1 MKQFNNI
8 REMALWLEDRD
19 AEYRNGSST
28 VSDREFDEVLS
39 EYTKL
44 TGQRISDGLL
54 PVKKIENNERIDINL
69 PMAGLEKITTTAD
82 LLSWINSMKDKGC
95 NQYVLTPKYDGVSCG
110 IINDSSKLIDD
121 RFVPAYVKSHNG
133 CYSIYNH
140 YARITRNAG
149 KVCDMIDGL
158 YHVGEIIMYNPTF
171 KEKYSQEYK
180 NVRNMVAGKLN
191 PRSESTP
198 ELSDMS
204 YMRYSLTD
212 NNLDESCN
220 GRFKTKEETIKYLN
234 ENFNRHEIP
243 MMIVDSDWFN
253 DNVESKLDELYRS
266 WSKDFIIDGIVID
279 VNDIR
284 LRQELGRNTV
294 GNPRYAIAYKG
305 GFGDVATVTVRSIN
319 YTLDKDGV
327 INPSITTDLAELDGA
342 MCGNNIFVDN
352 IKYLR
357 DNGLQVGVQCE
368 IKRGGQVIP
377 RVKKVLSTVPF
388 KSYGQ
393 MTQLG
398 ILPKN
403 CPCCHRPL
411 EYKETDVDVRCTNE
425 SCPDIVIRTA
435 QHFFSMIGVKGL
447 STTSMTKVY
456 NALNYNSSITGLQL
470 ITNLIHHP
478 DQFDILGTGNC
489 KKITEDIKKKLSI
502 VSLATLM
509 AATNLFKGLGVI
521 KISLVLDHRDI
532 CSIYELQTLMLMQVA
547 DVKGY
552 DFKSANNFCKGIKPF
567 IDFYNSISD
576 YVDVD
581 HPKEETVDDSD
592 GCMVGQLV
600 CFTGFRNPEMESL
613 IVSEGGKVK
622 NSLTKSTTILV
633 VKDSSVATTK
643 VQKAESYGIKVM
655 DEIELRELL
664 KMKTIIEEQQD
675 KVESEGGLW

>member
-19 AEYRNGSST
+19 VEYRNGSST
-28 VSDREFDEVLS
+28 VSDAEFDAVLS

-54 PVKKIENNERIDINL
+54 PVKKIENNERVDINL
-69 PMAGLEKITTTAD
+69 PMAGLEKVTTASD
-82 LLSWINSMKDKGC
+82 LLSWINSMITKGC
-95 NQYVLTPKYDGVSCG
+95 TEFVLTPKYDGVSCG
-110 IINDSSKLIDD
+110 IINDTSKLVDGKFI
-121 RFVPAYVKSHNG
+121 PAYVKSHNG

-140 YARITRNAG
+140 YARIIRNTRI
-149 KVCDMIDGL
+149 MDGL
-158 YHVGEIIMYNPTF
+158 YHVGEIIMYNPAF
-171 KEKYSQEYK
+171 KEKYSQKYK

-198 ELSDMS
+198 ELADMS

-220 GRFKTKEETIKYLN
+220 GRFQTKVEILQYLN
-234 ENFNRHEIP
+234 ENYNNHQIP
-243 MMIVDSDWFN
+243 TMIVNGDWFTN
-253 DNVESKLDELYRS
+253 NVESKLDMLYRS
-266 WSKDFIIDGIVID
+266 WSKDFVIDGIVID
-279 VNDIR
+279 VNDVQ

-327 INPSITTDLAELDGA
+327 INPSVTTDLANLDGA

-377 RVKKVLSTVPF
+377 RVKKVLSSAPF
-388 KSYGQ
+388 KSYDQ
-393 MTQLG
+393 MVQLG
-398 ILPKN
+398 ILPKD

-411 EYKETDVDVRCTNE
+411 EYKEKNVDVRCTNE
-425 SCPDIVIRTA
+425 SCPDAVIRTA
-435 QHFFSMIGVKGL
+435 QHFFSTIGVKGL

-456 NALNYNSSITGLQL
+456 YTLNYDSSVTGLQL
-470 ITNLIHHP
+470 ITDLIHHP
-478 DQFDILGTGNC
+478 DQFDVLGAGNC
-489 KKITEDIKKKLSI
+489 KKITTDIKKKLSTA
-502 VSLATLM
+502 SLATLM

-532 CSIYELQTLMLMQVA
+532 SSIYELQGLMLMQVT

-552 DFKSANNFCKGIKPF
+552 DFTSADNFCNGIEPF
-567 IDFYNSISD
+567 IEFYNSISD
-576 YVDVD
+576 YVNVD
-581 HPKEETVDDSD
+581 RPKEEVMD
-592 GCMVGQLV
+592 GCMVGQSV

-613 IVSEGGKVK
+613 ITSEGGTVK

-633 VKDSSVATTK
+633 VKDSSIATTK
-643 VQKAESYGIKVM
+643 VQKAESYGIRVM

-675 KVESEGGLW
+675 RIESEGGLW

>member
-19 AEYRNGSST
+19 AEYRNGSPT
-28 VSDREFDEVLS
+28 ASDREFDEVLS

-69 PMAGLEKITTTAD
+69 PMAGLEKITTVSD
-82 LLSWINSMKDKGC
+82 LLSWINSMKSKGC

-220 GRFKTKEETIKYLN
+220 GRFKTKEETIQYLN

-243 MMIVDSDWFN
+243 MMIVSDDWFN

-266 WSKDFIIDGIVID
+266 WSKDFVMDGIVID

-327 INPSITTDLAELDGA
+327 VNPSVTTDLAELDGA
-342 MCGNNIFVDN
+342 VCGNNIFVDN

-357 DNGLQVGVQCE
+357 DNGLQIGVQCE

-377 RVKKVLSTVPF
+377 RVKRVLSTTPF
-388 KSYGQ
+388 KSYDQ
-393 MTQLG
+393 MIRLG

-403 CPCCHRPL
+403 CPCCHRLL
-411 EYKETDVDVRCTNE
+411 EYKESNVDVRCTNE

-435 QHFFSMIGVKGL
+435 QHFFSMIEVKGL
-447 STTSMTKVY
+447 STVSMTKVY
-456 NALNYNSSITGLQL
+456 NALNYDSSITGLQL

-478 DQFDILGTGNC
+478 DQFDVLGAGNC
-489 KKITEDIKKKLSI
+489 KKITEDIKKKLST

-532 CSIYELQTLMLMQVA
+532 SSIYELQALMLMQIV

-552 DFKSANNFCKGIKPF
+552 DFKSADNFCKGIEPF
-567 IDFYNSISD
+567 IEFYNNISD

-581 HPKEETVDDSD
+581 HPKEESIEVSD

-600 CFTGFRNPEMESL
+600 CFTGFRNPEMERL
-613 IVSEGGKVK
+613 IVSERGKVK

-643 VQKAESYGIKVM
+643 VQKAESYGIRVM
-655 DEIELRELL
+655 DEIELREML

>member
-1 MKQFNNI
+1 MKQFDDI
-8 REMALWLEDRD
+8 EEMALWLEDRD
-19 AEYRNGSST
+19 AEYRNGSPT

-39 EYTKL
+39 EYTRL

-54 PVKKIENNERIDINL
+54 PVKKIENNERVDINL
-69 PMAGLEKITTTAD
+69 PMAGLEKITTTTD
-82 LLSWINSMKDKGC
+82 LLSWINSMVTKGC
-95 NQYVLTPKYDGVSCG
+95 TEFILTPKYDGVSCG
-110 IINDSSKLIDD
+110 IINDAAKLIDGK
-121 RFVPAYVKSHNG
+121 FVPAYVKSHNG

-140 YARITRNAG
+140 YARIIRNAG
-149 KVCDMIDGL
+149 IMDGL

-171 KEKYSQEYK
+171 KEKYRQKYK
-180 NVRNMVAGKLN
+180 NVRNMAAGKLN

-198 ELSDMS
+198 ELVDMS

-243 MMIVDSDWFN
+243 MMIVNSDWFN

-266 WSKDFIIDGIVID
+266 WSKDFVIDGIVID

-284 LRQELGRNTV
+284 LRQELGRNIV

-305 GFGDVATVTVRSIN
+305 GFGDVAMVTVRSIN

-342 MCGNNIFVDN
+342 VCGNNIFVDN

-377 RVKKVLSTVPF
+377 RVKRVLSTVPF
-388 KSYGQ
+388 KSYDQ
-393 MTQLG
+393 MIQLG

-403 CPCCHRPL
+403 CPCCNRPL
-411 EYKETDVDVRCTNE
+411 EYKEENVDVRCTNV
-425 SCPDIVIRTA
+425 SCPDVVIRTA
-435 QHFFSMIGVKGL
+435 QHFFSTIGVKGL
-447 STTSMTKVY
+447 STTSMAKVY
-456 NALNYNSSITGLQL
+456 DTLNYDSSITGLQL
-470 ITNLIHHP
+470 IIDLIHHP
-478 DQFDILGTGNC
+478 DQFDVLGAGNC
-489 KKITEDIKKKLSI
+489 KKITEDIMKKLSS

-509 AATNLFKGLGVI
+509 AATNLFKGLGII
-521 KISLVLDHRDI
+521 KISLVLDHHNI
-532 CSIYELQTLMLMQVA
+532 NSIDELQGLLLTQIIGVR
-547 DVKGY
+547 GY
-552 DFKSANNFCKGIKPF
+552 DIKSADSFYDGIKPF

-576 YVDVD
+576 YVNVD
-581 HPKEETVDDSD
+581 RSKEETDNSN
-592 GCMVGQLV
+592 GCMSGQLV
-600 CFTGFRNPEMESL
+600 CFTGFRNPEMENL
-613 IVSEGGKVK
+613 IISEGGSVK

-643 VQKAESYGIKVM
+643 VQKAESYGIRVM

-675 KVESEGGLW
+675 KETKCGLW

>member
-54 PVKKIENNERIDINL
+54 PVKKIENNERVDINL
-69 PMAGLEKITTTAD
+69 PMAGLEKITTTTD

-95 NQYVLTPKYDGVSCG
+95 DRYVLTPKYDGVSCG
-110 IINDSSKLIDD
+110 IINDTSKLIDD

-140 YARITRNAG
+140 YARITRNVG

-191 PRSESTP
+191 PRSESTS

-212 NNLDESCN
+212 DNLDESCN
-220 GRFKTKEETIKYLN
+220 GRFKTKEETIQYLN

-243 MMIVDSDWFN
+243 MMIVNSDWFN

-266 WSKDFIIDGIVID
+266 WSKDFVIDGIVID
-279 VNDIR
+279 VNDIQ

-294 GNPRYAIAYKG
+294 GNPRYTIAYKG

-357 DNGLQVGVQCE
+357 DNGLQIGVQCE

-377 RVKKVLSTVPF
+377 RVKRVLSTTPF
-388 KSYGQ
+388 KSYDQ
-393 MTQLG
+393 MIRLG

-411 EYKETDVDVRCTNE
+411 EYKENGVDVRCTNE
-425 SCPDIVIRTA
+425 SCPDVVIRTA
-435 QHFFSMIGVKGL
+435 QHFFFTIGVKGL
-447 STTSMTKVY
+447 STTSMTKIY
-456 NALNYNSSITGLQL
+456 NALNYDSSITGLQL
-470 ITNLIHHP
+470 ITNLIHYP
-478 DQFDILGTGNC
+478 DQFDVLGAGNC

-532 CSIYELQTLMLMQVA
+532 CSIYELQALMLMQVA

-552 DFKSANNFCKGIKPF
+552 DFKSADSFCKGIKPF
-567 IDFYNSISD
+567 IEFYNSIND

-581 HPKEETVDDSD
+581 HPKEETIDDSD
-592 GCMVGQLV
+592 GCMIGQLV
-600 CFTGFRNPEMESL
+600 CFTGFRNPEMERL

-633 VKDSSVATTK
+633 VKDSSVTTTK
-643 VQKAESYGIKVM
+643 VQKAESYGIRVM
-655 DEIELRELL
+655 DEIELREML

-675 KVESEGGLW
+675 KETKGGLW

>member
-28 VSDREFDEVLS
+28 VSDRKFDEVLS

-54 PVKKIENNERIDINL
+54 PIKKIENNERIDINL
-69 PMAGLEKITTTAD
+69 PMAGLEKITTTSD

-110 IINDSSKLIDD
+110 IINNSSKLIDD

-140 YARITRNAG
+140 YARITRNVG

-198 ELSDMS
+198 ELADMS
-204 YMRYSLTD
+204 YMRYSLSD
-212 NNLDESCN
+212 SNLDESCN
-220 GRFKTKEETIKYLN
+220 GKFATKAEILRYLN
-234 ENFNRHEIP
+234 ENFNRHQVP
-243 MMIVDSDWFN
+243 MIIVGNDWF
-253 DNVESKLDELYRS
+253 DDDVEDKLNELYQS
-266 WSKDFIIDGIVID
+266 WSKDFVIDGIVID
-279 VNDIR
+279 VNDIS
-284 LRQELGRNTV
+284 LRTELGRNTV

-305 GFGDVATVTVRSIN
+305 GFGDVAIVTIKSIN

-357 DNGLQVGVQCE
+357 DNGVQVGVQCE

-377 RVKKVLSTVPF
+377 RVKKVLSSTPF
-388 KSYGQ
+388 KSYDQ
-393 MTQLG
+393 MIQLG

-411 EYKETDVDVRCTNE
+411 EYKDVDVRCANE
-425 SCPDIVIRTA
+425 SCPDVVIRTA
-435 QHFFSMIGVKGL
+435 QHFFSTIGVKGL
-447 STTSMTKVY
+447 STISMTKVY
-456 NALNYNSSITGLQL
+456 NALNYDSSITGLQL
-470 ITNLIHHP
+470 VSNLIHYP
-478 DQFDILGTGNC
+478 DQFDVLGAGNC
-489 KKITEDIKKKLSI
+489 KKITEDIKKKLSV

-532 CSIYELQTLMLMQVA
+532 SSIYELQALMLMQVMG
-547 DVKGY
+547 VKGY
-552 DFKSANNFCKGIKPF
+552 DFTSANNFCKGIKPF
-567 IDFYNSISD
+567 IGFYNNIKD
-576 YVDVD
+576 YVNVD
-581 HPKEETVDDSD
+581 HPKEEVIDDSN
-592 GCMVGQLV
+592 GCMVGQSI

-613 IVSEGGKVK
+613 IMAEGGTVK

-643 VQKAESYGIKVM
+643 VQKAESYGIRIM

-664 KMKTIIEEQQD
+664 NMKTIIEEQQD
-675 KVESEGGLW
+675 KETKDGLW